1 MFRRSAAVAVFL
13 SVFYAV
19 VGCGQSGGTGGS
31 KEAKQKSKALGDLEM
46 VERLLIARR
55 DLQRTLEQLR
65 TYYINNGDVERA
77 SWTEEELRQYH
88 RILKHPFR
96 MELIVPPPTLH
107 ASTNIPDANRLYTRA
122 MAYKDKGGWN
132 TNEYTDNQR
141 RAELLLQQLLTLY
154 PQSSKIG
161 DSAYMLGDIYESK
174 ANKMYRLAAVYFE
187 RCYQWNP
194 TTQLDARLRAAR
206 LYDKMNLDR
215 GKAID
220 IYRDATL
227 HETDPA
233 RIEEAKKRLTEISGS
248 R

>member
-1 MFRRSAAVAVFL
+1 MFKRSVALALWLAAFGGVAAF
-13 SVFYAV
+13 S
-19 VGCGQSGGTGGS
+19 QTGGTHLNS
-31 KEAKQKSKALGDLEM
+31 SKQKAKTLGDLEL
-46 VERLLIARR
+46 VERLLVARR
-55 DLQRTLEQLR
+55 DYQRTLEQLR
-65 TYYINNGDVERA
+65 TYYINTGDVERA
-77 SWTEEELRQYH
+77 SWVEDELKQYH
-88 RILKHPFR
+88 RVLKYPYR

-107 ASTNIPDANRLYTRA
+107 ASTNIPDANRLFTRA
-122 MAYKDKGGWN
+122 MAYKDKSGWN
-132 TNEYTDNQR
+132 GTDYVDNQR
-141 RAELLLQQLLTLY
+141 RAELLFQQLLTLY

-161 DSAYMLGDIYESK
+161 DVAYMLGDIYESK
-174 ANKMYRLAAVYFE
+174 ANKLYRLAAIYYE
-187 RCYQWNP
+187 RSYQWNP
-194 TTQLDARLRAAR
+194 TTQLDARMRAAR

>member
-1 MFRRSAAVAVFL
+1 MFRRSAALAVFL
-13 SVFYAV
+13 FVFYAV
-19 VGCGQSGGTGGS
+19 VGCGQSNGTSPVQG
-31 KEAKQKSKALGDLEM
+31 KQKSKALGDLEL

-55 DLQRTLEQLR
+55 DLQRSLEQLR
-65 TYYINNGDVERA
+65 TFYINNGDVERA
-77 SWTEEELRQYH
+77 TWAEEELHHYH

-96 MELIVPPPTLH
+96 LELIVPPPTLH
-107 ASTNIPDANRLYTRA
+107 ASTNIPDANRLFTRA
-122 MAYKDKGGWN
+122 LAYKDKGGWTN
-132 TNEYTDNQR
+132 NEYIDNQR

-161 DSAYMLGDIYESK
+161 DAAYMLGDIYESK

-206 LYDKMNLDR
+206 LYDRMNLDR

-220 IYRDATL
+220 IYREAKQ
-227 HETDPA
+227 HETDPN
-233 RIEEAKKRLTEISGS
+233 RIAEAEKRLTELSGS